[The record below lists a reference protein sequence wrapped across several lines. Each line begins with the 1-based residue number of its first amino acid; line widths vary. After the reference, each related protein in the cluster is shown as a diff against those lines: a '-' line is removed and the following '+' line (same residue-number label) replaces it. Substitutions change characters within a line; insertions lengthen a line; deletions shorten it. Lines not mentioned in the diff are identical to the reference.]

1 MKQQQ
6 EHGHHHHHH
15 AELPASADMGKRYL
29 FGIILN
35 AAFVMVEFGAG
46 LWYGSMGL
54 LADAGHNLGD
64 VGSLLIAMIAFW
76 LARKSRTENFTYGFR
91 KATIHASL
99 INAVILLVAVGAIVV
114 ECVRKLL
121 NPEEV
126 GGLPIIITAGVGI
139 IVNGLTVLLFR
150 RDGERDLNA
159 RGAYLHML
167 ADTLVSIGVVISGI
181 VIWCTG
187 WTVCDPIIGLVI
199 AAVILAS
206 GWGLMKESLRLS
218 LDGIPAGI
226 DLEEIRREVLENGN
240 VAGIHHLHIWPIS
253 TTENAMTAHVVLR
266 DLTELENTKQAIR
279 AELLEHGIGHSTLEF
294 EAIGTQC
301 PQAQW

>member
-6 EHGHHHHHH
+6 EHCHHHHH
-15 AELPASADMGKRYL
+15 AELPASENMGKRYL
-29 FGIILN
+29 LGIILN

-126 GGLPIIITAGVGI
+126 GGLPIIITAGAGI

-150 RDGERDLNA
+150 RDGERDLNV

-294 EAIGTQC
+294 ETIGTQC